1 MGYSQM
7 IRDKIIGEINN
18 RIYINYSNHINASVQ
33 HLLTLINDIL
43 DLTKIEASQFD
54 INETVNNVQDVFD
67 SEQVHIKV
75 WS

>member
-1 MGYSQM
+1 M
-7 IRDKIIGEINN
+7 IRDKTIGEINN
-18 RIYINYSNHINASVQ
+18 PIYINYSNHIHASVQ
-33 HLLTLINDIL
+33 HLLPLINDIL

>member
-1 MGYSQM
+1 M

-67 SEQVHIKV
+67 SEQVNIKV

>member
-1 MGYSQM
+1 M

-18 RIYINYSNHINASVQ
+18 RIYIDCSNHIHASVQ

-67 SEQVHIKV
+67 SEQVNIKV

>member
-1 MGYSQM
+1 M
-7 IRDKIIGEINN
+7 IRDKIIGEINK
-18 RIYINYSNHINASVQ
+18 RIYINYSNHIHASVQ

>member
-1 MGYSQM
+1 M

>member
-1 MGYSQM
+1 M

-18 RIYINYSNHINASVQ
+18 LIYINYSNHIHASVQ

-67 SEQVHIKV
+67 REQVYIKV

>member
-1 MGYSQM
+1 M

-18 RIYINYSNHINASVQ
+18 PIYIDYSNHIHASVK